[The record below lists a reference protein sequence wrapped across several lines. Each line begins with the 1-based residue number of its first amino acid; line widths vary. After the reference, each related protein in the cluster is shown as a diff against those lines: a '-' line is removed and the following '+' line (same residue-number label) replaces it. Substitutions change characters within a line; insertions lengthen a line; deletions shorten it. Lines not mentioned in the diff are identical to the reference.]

1 MTERRGKWLFWWRS
15 GAIVAVLASV
25 LLAGVIV
32 TSTGETV
39 VAQQSQ
45 PAPRRGKQ
53 VPVAP
58 LPQVTPTPPKAGDP
72 RAPEPR
78 TTTDSDENVQ
88 ADVST
93 RTVAVTSSFTGT
105 EIVVFGAIDN
115 SRQPSPEA
123 GIYDVVIIIE
133 GAPGRITVR
142 KKGRVGGIWLN
153 REAQVFESVP
163 SYYAIAST
171 RPLDEV
177 APEATLIG
185 YELGFDHVRM
195 VPVGRTRL
203 PPADMRA
210 FREAVV
216 RIKKEQG
223 LYVSQTLGG
232 VGFVGKSLF
241 RANIELPA
249 TVSVG
254 PFDTRVYL
262 FRGER
267 LISQYNVRIN
277 LEREGLERFLH
288 DSAFD
293 YPFLYGLAT
302 VLLALASGLIASAL
316 FSKSAH

>member
-1 MTERRGKWLFWWRS
+1 MAAIACVLMAAG
-15 GAIVAVLASV
+15 IVAVA
-25 LLAGVIV
+25 
-32 TSTGETV
+32 
-39 VAQQSQ
+39 VAQQT
-45 PAPRRGKQ
+45 PAQRRGKQ

-58 LPQVTPTPPKAGDP
+58 LPQATPTPHKAGEP
-72 RAPEPR
+72 RTPEPR
-78 TTTDSDENVQ
+78 TTSEVDENVQ

-115 SRQPSPEA
+115 SRQSSPEA
-123 GIYDVVIIIE
+123 GLYDVVIVIE
-133 GAPGRITVR
+133 GVASNITVR

-153 REAQVFESVP
+153 TEQQVFDSVP

-177 APEATLIG
+177 APEAILIG
-185 YELGFDHVRM
+185 YEIGFDHVRM
-195 VPVGRTRL
+195 VPAGTKTRL
-203 PPADMRA
+203 PPAELKA

-216 RIKKEQG
+216 RLKLKDG
-223 LYVSQTLGG
+223 LYVSEPHG
-232 VGFVGKSLF
+232 VAFIGRSLF
-241 RANIELPA
+241 RSSISLPA

-262 FRGER
+262 FRGDR

-288 DSAFD
+288 DSAFEH
-293 YPFLYGLAT
+293 PFLYGLAT

>member
-1 MTERRGKWLFWWRS
+1 MKSRRGASEAWRS
-15 GAIVAVLASV
+15 RRALAAALACVLMAAGLAVVA
-25 LLAGVIV
+25 
-32 TSTGETV
+32 
-39 VAQQSQ
+39 VAQQT
-45 PAPRRGKQ
+45 PAQRRGKQ

-58 LPQVTPTPPKAGDP
+58 LPQATPTPPKAGEP
-72 RAPEPR
+72 RAPELRAAPEG
-78 TTTDSDENVQ
+78 DENVQ

-93 RTVAVTSSFTGT
+93 RNVAVTSSFTGT

-115 SRQPSPEA
+115 SRQSSPEA
-123 GIYDVVIIIE
+123 GLYDVVIVIE
-133 GAPGRITVR
+133 GVASNITVR

-153 REAQVFESVP
+153 TESQEFESVP

-177 APEATLIG
+177 APEAILIG
-185 YELGFDHVRM
+185 YEIGFDHVRM
-195 VPVGRTRL
+195 VPGGSKTRL
-203 PPADMRA
+203 PPAEMKA
-210 FREAVV
+210 FREAVI
-216 RIKKEQG
+216 RLKQKDG
-223 LYVSQTLGG
+223 LYVSEPHG
-232 VGFVGKSLF
+232 VAFIGRSLF
-241 RANIELPA
+241 RSSISLPA

-262 FRGER
+262 FRGDR

-288 DSAFD
+288 DSAFE
-293 YPFLYGLAT
+293 YPFFYGLAT